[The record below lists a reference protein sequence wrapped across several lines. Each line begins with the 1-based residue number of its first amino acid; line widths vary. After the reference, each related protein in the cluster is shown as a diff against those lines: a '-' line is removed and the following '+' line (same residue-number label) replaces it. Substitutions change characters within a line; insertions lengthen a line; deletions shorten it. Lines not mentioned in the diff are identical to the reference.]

1 MYICIKNFT
10 MTINELPD
18 NARVWIYQADR
29 LLTADE
35 QAFLTEAS
43 QQFMAQWAA
52 HGTPLTGTAQV
63 LNGYFLVIGVD
74 EAQAE
79 ASGCSIDKSVNFV
92 KALGQK
98 LNVDFFNRLNIAVET
113 ECINLVPLSQFETE
127 VVKGTITADTYVYDN
142 TVTTAADFTTRWYTK
157 ASTTWLS
164 RYFAKQTA

>member
-1 MYICIKNFT
+1 
-10 MTINELPD
+10 MTINELPS

-29 LLTADE
+29 LLTTDE
-35 QAFLTEAS
+35 QAFLAES
-43 QQFMAQWAA
+43 SLQFVAQWAA

-113 ECINLVPLSQFETE
+113 ESINLVPLNQFETL
-127 VVKGTITADTYVYDN
+127 VANGTITANTYVYDN
-142 TVTTAADFTTRWYTK
+142 TITSAADFNNHWYTQ
-157 ASTTWLS
+157 AQNTWLS
-164 RYFAKQTA
+164 RYFAKQTT